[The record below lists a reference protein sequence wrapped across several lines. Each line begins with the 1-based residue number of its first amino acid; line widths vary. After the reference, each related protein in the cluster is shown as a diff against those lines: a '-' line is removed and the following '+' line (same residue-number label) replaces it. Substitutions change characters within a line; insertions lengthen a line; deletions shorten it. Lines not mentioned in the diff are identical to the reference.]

1 MSGHSHWAGI
11 KHKKGIADAKKG
23 KIFSK
28 FARLITIAAKGKGG
42 DLATNPNLRM
52 AVEKARSFNMPKENI
67 ERAIKKGTGEIEGVA
82 LEEFI
87 YEGYGPGGTALM
99 IEGVTDNKN
108 RAISEV
114 KHILDSH
121 GGKFAQE
128 GSVKWMFE
136 RKGKL
141 EINTEAQE
149 TSQKTQEEWE
159 LIGIDAGADDL
170 SWNDNILNI
179 YTKIENLENVKKSL
193 EEKRVTVES
202 TSSDWVAKTP
212 IEITDQ
218 KTLNEIERLFDALDE
233 NEDVQEIY
241 SSLKE

>member
-23 KIFSK
+23 KTFSK
-28 FARLITIAAKGKGG
+28 FARLITIAAKEKGG
-42 DLATNPNLRM
+42 DLSINSKLRM

-67 ERAIKKGTGEIEGVA
+67 DRAIKKGTGEIAGDA

-87 YEGYGPGGTALM
+87 YEGYGPGGVALM

-114 KHILDSH
+114 KHLLDTH

-141 EINTEAQE
+141 EINTKNQP
-149 TSQKTQEEWE
+149 SGQKTNEEWE
-159 LIGIDAGADDL
+159 LIAIDAGAEDIFWSED
-170 SWNDNILNI
+170 ILIIN
-179 YTKIENLENVKKSL
+179 TKIEDLERVKSAI
-193 EEKRVTVES
+193 EAQGISVES
-202 TSSDWVAKTP
+202 ASSDWVSKTP
-212 IEITDQ
+212 VEITDE
-218 KTLNEIERLFDALDE
+218 KILNDIEKLFDALDE
-233 NEDVQEIY
+233 NDDVQEVY
-241 SSLKE
+241 SSLKV

>member
-11 KHKKGIADAKKG
+11 KHKKGIADAKRG

-28 FARLITIAAKGKGG
+28 FAKFITIAAKEKGG
-42 DLATNPNLRM
+42 DLGINAKLRM

-67 ERAIKKGTGEIEGVA
+67 DRAIKKGTGEIEGAA

-87 YEGYGPGGTALM
+87 YEGYGPGGIALI

-108 RAISEV
+108 RAISEM
-114 KHILDSH
+114 KHLLDSR

-141 EINTEAQE
+141 EINTKN
-149 TSQKTQEEWE
+149 QKGSTKTNDEWE
-159 LIGIDAGADDL
+159 LIAIDSGADDI
-170 SWNDNILNI
+170 SWNEDFFIIN
-179 YTKIENLENVKKSL
+179 TRTEDIEKVKKAL
-193 EEKRVTVES
+193 EEKEITIES
-202 TSSDWVAKTP
+202 ASFAWVAKTP
-212 IEITDQ
+212 VEVTDQ
-218 KTLNEIERLFDALDE
+218 KTLNDIEKLFDALDE
-233 NEDVQEIY
+233 NDDVQEIY
-241 SSLKE
+241 SNLK